1 MLRELL
7 ARRSAKWPVRPC
19 QTQMASCPALSPFL
33 FAPILLGFPLHGRC
47 IRVLHFE
54 PIGGAPGTVD
64 GILALRDDAFETKLA
79 GVGEDGRAVA
89 CGFLALLKR
98 SADGVSAHPLRQWA
112 VYYCRRSW
120 ACEAKYLSW
129 L

>member
-33 FAPILLGFPLHGRC
+33 FAPIFFGFPLHGRC

-54 PIGGAPGTVD
+54 PIGGVAGTAQGKFTRAGQAGDVLPKASLCRKGGKHGTD
-64 GILALRDDAFETKLA
+64 CVLAASW
-79 GVGEDGRAVA
+79 GV
-89 CGFLALLKR
+89 LLFV
-98 SADGVSAHPLRQWA
+98 GVF
-112 VYYCRRSW
+112 
-120 ACEAKYLSW
+120 
-129 L
+129 